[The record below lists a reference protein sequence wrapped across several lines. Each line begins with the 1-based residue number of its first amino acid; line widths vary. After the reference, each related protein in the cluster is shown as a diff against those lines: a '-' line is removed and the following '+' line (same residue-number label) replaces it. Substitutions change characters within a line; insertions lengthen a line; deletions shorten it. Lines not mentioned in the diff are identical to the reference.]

1 MRWLLVGRPIPGAKR
16 DMLGATASRV
26 DFLPLRWQV
35 KVHFLHPFRL
45 GFEVVNSLLN
55 AAFRVDRLSAQI

>member
-1 MRWLLVGRPIPGAKR
+1 MPGAKR